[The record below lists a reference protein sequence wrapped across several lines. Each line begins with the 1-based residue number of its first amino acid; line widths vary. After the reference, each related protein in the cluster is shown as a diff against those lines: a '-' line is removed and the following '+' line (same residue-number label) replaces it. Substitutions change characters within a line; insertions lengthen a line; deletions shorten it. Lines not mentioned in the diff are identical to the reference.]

1 MPNPLSVYPSD
12 VLNSQNTDLST
23 TMDLGEFMIDQDLDF
38 LGQFFSS
45 AAG

>member
-1 MPNPLSVYPSD
+1 MPNPLSVYSND
-12 VLNSQNTDLST
+12 VLDPQNTDLLPT
-23 TMDLGEFMIDQDLDF
+23 VDLGEFMIDQDLDF